1 MPAGPTAPF
10 LAQQVDRQSA
20 SPAHGLPM
28 PICGEADSGAEIDNR
43 SEPDRT
49 AAPARPVHGPR
60 GASHETVQ
68 RSANVESTPLAQF
81 TNGGFDRL
89 DWQTGG
95 GRNCL
100 DRGDTIARPPDRL
113 GHAIQCVV
121 LHCFCVEE
129 YKIVADA
136 LPGEIAQGPRCWD
149 RSGLVGISCFA
160 PCICSSLIWFSF
172 FPHSFQDDISG
183 KRSIRYRP
191 FIDFVA
197 RMILALSHR
206 ASGAFSALGGKAV
219 FRAYSRL
226 SVRQFRS
233 TRAHSAKVSDRSGD
247 SIDWTGKNLFA
258 LRGNQWLRE
267 GPRHAAEQSHRAGRD
282 VVDLHI
288 EHGTIAAI
296 EPTVHRERDEP
307 STCENGCSCPVRP
320 MRTRIW
326 TKP

>member
-1 MPAGPTAPF
+1 M
-10 LAQQVDRQSA
+10 RRSSA
-20 SPAHGLPM
+20 
-28 PICGEADSGAEIDNR
+28 R
-43 SEPDRT
+43 RT
-49 AAPARPVHGPR
+49 SRARPSLNSPMVV
-60 GASHETVQ
+60 STV
-68 RSANVESTPLAQF
+68 STGKP
-81 TNGGFDRL
+81 
-89 DWQTGG
+89 
-95 GRNCL
+95 
-100 DRGDTIARPPDRL
+100 
-113 GHAIQCVV
+113 
-121 LHCFCVEE
+121 
-129 YKIVADA
+129 VADA
-136 LPGEIAQGPRCWD
+136 IASTVATPSHARQIVSATLFSVWYCIVSASKST
-149 RSGLVGISCFA
+149 RSSPTRSQAKSPKGRAAGIEVVWWGFPVSLLA
-160 PCICSSLIWFSF
+160 SVRRSSGFLSF
-172 FPHSFQDDISG
+172 HTHSKTISPASGVFDI
-183 KRSIRYRP
+183 RP

-197 RMILALSHR
+197 RVILALSHR

-296 EPTVHRERDEP
+296 EPIVHRERDEP